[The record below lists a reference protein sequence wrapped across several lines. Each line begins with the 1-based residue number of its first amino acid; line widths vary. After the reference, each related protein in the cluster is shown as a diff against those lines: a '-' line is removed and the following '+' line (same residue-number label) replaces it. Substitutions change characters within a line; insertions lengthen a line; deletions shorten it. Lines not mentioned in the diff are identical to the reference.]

1 MECQDM
7 RLTRYTDGPDHIPL
21 VNQFAGS
28 LPPLPPTNVFLPKTQ
43 SEFDSISERL
53 PTSFLLYVADNVT
66 SVHVRELATL
76 GVPTVIIDLAYMPHI
91 LYSFGH
97 EAPFFANMYKH
108 RVMRFLECAPTEK
121 NLRSFALSNRQW
133 RDVQLR
139 A

>member
-7 RLTRYTDGPDHIPL
+7 RLSRYTDGPDLIPL

-28 LPPLPPTNVFLPKTQ
+28 LPPLPASNVFLPKTQ
-43 SEFDSISERL
+43 AEFDSISERL
-53 PTSFLLYVADNVT
+53 PTSFLLYVAANIT

-76 GVPTVIIDLAYMPHI
+76 EVPTVIIDLAYMPHI
-91 LYSFGH
+91 LYSFGR
-97 EAPFFANMYKH
+97 EPPFFANMYKH

-133 RDVQLR
+133 RDVKLR